1 MMEYLAKFLPYML
14 QSTVMTL
21 KIFVL
26 TLAIALPLGLPIALG
41 SNCRI
46 RPLAWLCRLY
56 VLIFRGTPLMLQ
68 LFFFYFFFPLVLKI
82 KISVFVTVILTF
94 VLNYAAYLAEIY
106 RGGIN
111 SVDKGQHEAAFALG
125 LTKKQTMLDIIL
137 PQTMK
142 AVLPPDRQ
150 RGNHAGQGYGA
161 GVVPAAGGSDESDQQ
176 LRQPHDRY
184 HADVFLGTDLSADQ
198 SDSDLFAG
206 RLEKYFARYDRKE
219 EY

>member
-1 MMEYLAKFLPYML
+1 
-14 QSTVMTL
+14 
-21 KIFVL
+21 
-26 TLAIALPLGLPIALG
+26 
-41 SNCRI
+41 
-46 RPLAWLCRLY
+46 
-56 VLIFRGTPLMLQ
+56 MLQ

-142 AVLPPDRQ
+142 AVLPPIVNEAITLVKDTALASSLPLVDLMKATNSSVNRM
-150 RGNHAGQGYGA
+150 
-161 GVVPAAGGSDESDQQ
+161 
-176 LRQPHDRY
+176 
-184 HADVFLGTDLSADQ
+184 TDISPMFFSA
-198 SDSDLFAG
+198 LIYLLINLILTMFAG

>member
-106 RGGIN
+106 RGGIQA
-111 SVDKGQHEAAFALG
+111 VPRGQYE
-125 LTKKQTMLDIIL
+125 
-137 PQTMK
+137 
-142 AVLPPDRQ
+142 
-150 RGNHAGQGYGA
+150 AGQVLGMTRSQIFFKITLLQ
-161 GVVPAAGGSDESDQQ
+161 VVKRIVPPMSNEFITLVKDTALVRIISVYEIIWMGESFIKKGMIWP
-176 LRQPHDRY
+176 LFY
-184 HADVFLGTDLSADQ
+184 TAVFYLAVNGILTL
-198 SDSDLFAG
+198 LFG
-206 RLEKYFARYDRKE
+206 WVEKKLDYFK
-219 EY
+219 

>member
-1 MMEYLAKFLPYML
+1 
-14 QSTVMTL
+14 
-21 KIFVL
+21 
-26 TLAIALPLGLPIALG
+26 
-41 SNCRI
+41 
-46 RPLAWLCRLY
+46 
-56 VLIFRGTPLMLQ
+56 MLQ

-142 AVLPPDRQ
+142 AVLPPIVNEAITLVKDTALASSLPLVDLMKATNSSVNRMTDITPMFFSALIYLLNQRAEQADLRRSDPQGRDRH
-150 RGNHAGQGYGA
+150 G
-161 GVVPAAGGSDESDQQ
+161 VPA
-176 LRQPHDRY
+176 LQPVPTHDLHGERY
-184 HADVFLGTDLSADQ
+184 RCADQ
-198 SDSDLFAG
+198 GQKAAEG
-206 RLEKYFARYDRKE
+206 GGAAPWKGAA
-219 EY
+219 

>member
-1 MMEYLAKFLPYML
+1 MIDYLMKFLPYML

-26 TLAIALPLGLPIALG
+26 TLALALPLGLPVALG

-46 RPLAWLCRLY
+46 KPLAWLCRLY

-82 KISVFVTVILTF
+82 QISVFVTVILTF

-125 LTKKQTMLDIIL
+125 LSKKQTMLDIIL

-142 AVLPPDRQ
+142 AVLPPIVNEAITLVKDTALASSLPLVDLMKATTSSVNRM
-150 RGNHAGQGYGA
+150 
-161 GVVPAAGGSDESDQQ
+161 
-176 LRQPHDRY
+176 
-184 HADVFLGTDLSADQ
+184 TDITPMFFSA
-198 SDSDLFAG
+198 LIYLLINLILTMFAG

>member
-1 MMEYLAKFLPYML
+1 MIDYLMKFLPYML

-26 TLAIALPLGLPIALG
+26 TLALALPLGLPVALG
-41 SNCRI
+41 SNCRVK
-46 RPLAWLCRLY
+46 PLAWLCRLY

-82 KISVFVTVILTF
+82 QISVFVTVILTF

-111 SVDKGQHEAAFALG
+111 SVDRGQHEAAFALG
-125 LTKKQTMLDIIL
+125 LSKKQTMLDIIL

-142 AVLPPDRQ
+142 AVLPPIVNEAITLVKDTALASSLPLVDLMKATTSSVNRM
-150 RGNHAGQGYGA
+150 
-161 GVVPAAGGSDESDQQ
+161 
-176 LRQPHDRY
+176 
-184 HADVFLGTDLSADQ
+184 TDITPMFFSA
-198 SDSDLFAG
+198 LLYLLINLILTMFAG

>member
-14 QSTVMTL
+14 QSTIMTL
-21 KIFVL
+21 EIFVL
-26 TLAIALPLGLPIALG
+26 TLAIALG
-41 SNCRI
+41 SNSRVK
-46 RPLAWLCRLY
+46 PLAWLCRFY

-68 LFFFYFFFPLVLKI
+68 LFFFYFFFPLVLHMKM
-82 KISVFVTVILTF
+82 SVFVTVILTF

-125 LTKKQTMLDIIL
+125 LSKKQTMLDIIL

-142 AVLPPDRQ
+142 AVLPPIVNEAITLVKDTALASALPMVELMKATNSAVNRMTDIT
-150 RGNHAGQGYGA
+150 
-161 GVVPAAGGSDESDQQ
+161 PMLFAA
-176 LRQPHDRY
+176 LLY
-184 HADVFLGTDLSADQ
+184 LLINLVLTM
-198 SDSDLFAG
+198 FAG